1 MHQTS
6 KIKILTKNTI
16 WVYIGQIGMQ
26 ILAFVTAVLVIRKL
40 DVEMYGVYN
49 LLLKFIVIY
58 NVLSESPVA
67 SVFNRYIPEMAE
79 NRDGHRIRKLIA
91 AGTSLVVIT
100 AILISMLIFR
110 YSDKISDFLNITNF
124 DAYKI
129 SLFGY
134 IITMMLKLSIISIL
148 TSFLK
153 HKQTSVLHISS
164 SLIRSILLVIFL
176 SKLNVNL
183 LLVIEVIT
191 SLIYIIPGYVMVRSS
206 IRSVQPAVRVARDK
220 SVTRKRV
227 FMYGMYSS
235 MNEVGAGIV
244 GKTSD
249 YFIVSAISNMHT
261 VGIYSFATKIYDLI
275 FKMLP
280 FKEFMTIIRPLFFMK
295 FTKKHEDEEFQNVY
309 NLMIKILIPIFVI
322 PCLYFMVFGKSL
334 ILYVFDPKY
343 IDAYLVCVLVLASN
357 LYSPFFSPITL
368 VMQLKERMDVAL
380 TSKIVVVFS
389 IAGGIYAMKA
399 FGIVGVATVTL
410 IGDLLKNLMILVLL
424 KRDIRIVYR
433 MKELRN
439 YAFVFLGIN
448 LPMFAL
454 ANYYVTIPMLV
465 AGTLLYFP
473 LTLLLIVW
481 FHPFNAYDL
490 SILERFGQTNKVAGK
505 VQEVVLRIYRLRFS
519 RSLIRKAEVT
529 EI

>member
-1 MHQTS
+1 
-6 KIKILTKNTI
+6 
-16 WVYIGQIGMQ
+16 
-26 ILAFVTAVLVIRKL
+26 
-40 DVEMYGVYN
+40 
-49 LLLKFIVIY
+49 
-58 NVLSESPVA
+58 
-67 SVFNRYIPEMAE
+67 
-79 NRDGHRIRKLIA
+79 
-91 AGTSLVVIT
+91 
-100 AILISMLIFR
+100 
-110 YSDKISDFLNITNF
+110 
-124 DAYKI
+124 
-129 SLFGY
+129 
-134 IITMMLKLSIISIL
+134 
-148 TSFLK
+148 
-153 HKQTSVLHISS
+153 
-164 SLIRSILLVIFL
+164 
-176 SKLNVNL
+176 
-183 LLVIEVIT
+183 
-191 SLIYIIPGYVMVRSS
+191 
-206 IRSVQPAVRVARDK
+206 
-220 SVTRKRV
+220 
-227 FMYGMYSS
+227 
-235 MNEVGAGIV
+235 
-244 GKTSD
+244 
-249 YFIVSAISNMHT
+249 
-261 VGIYSFATKIYDLI
+261 
-275 FKMLP
+275 
-280 FKEFMTIIRPLFFMK
+280 
-295 FTKKHEDEEFQNVY
+295 
-309 NLMIKILIPIFVI
+309 
-322 PCLYFMVFGKSL
+322 MVFGKSL